1 MKRAYVDTS
10 CFVAIA
16 LAEAGVTSVTRRL
29 AAFDALYSSNLLEA
43 ELYSALHRERV
54 TPDSRALDRIFWVI
68 PDRPLRAEIERVLTA
83 GYGRGADCWHLA
95 SALYLAK
102 EPGDI
107 SFLTLD
113 MRQWGIARKLG
124 FQE

>member
-1 MKRAYVDTS
+1 MRAAYVDTS

-16 LAEAGVTSVTRRL
+16 LAEPGAASLTRKL
-29 AAFDALYSSNLLEA
+29 TAFDALHSSNLMEA
-43 ELYSALHRERV
+43 ELYAVLHRERV
-54 TPDSRALDRIFWVI
+54 APDSRALDRIVWVT
-68 PDRPLRAEIERVLTA
+68 PDRPLHGEIERVLGA
-83 GYGRGADCWHLA
+83 GYVRGADCWHLA
-95 SALYLAK
+95 SALFLAD

-113 MRQWGIARKLG
+113 ARQSSVARKLG

>member
-1 MKRAYVDTS
+1 MKAAYVDTS

-16 LAEAGVTSVTRRL
+16 LGESGVASVTRRL
-29 AAFDALYSSNLLEA
+29 AAFDALYSANLLEA
-43 ELYSALHRERV
+43 ELYSALHRERIP
-54 TPDSRALDRIFWVI
+54 PDNRALDRIAWVT
-68 PDRPLRAEIERVLTA
+68 PDRPLHAEIERVLTA
-83 GYGRGADCWHLA
+83 GYVRGADCWHLA

-113 MRQWGIARKLG
+113 ARQSSVARKLG